1 VVDAVG
7 AVVAI
12 ENAASAIPEDF
23 SGYYLTGTSD
33 SASETH

>member
-23 SGYYLTGTSD
+23 SGYY
-33 SASETH
+33 